1 MLSRR
6 RQGFMRALW
15 IVLVLL
21 ALPGMVYA
29 ASHVLSSGEFVGL
42 GNTDGRIRFDE
53 NGTVDAISFVDGN
66 VGINLSGAPG
76 QILHLGDGNM
86 LIEGGGETAI
96 QIKRDVT
103 YTSTVSGPSPNPI
116 FQIGRITQAGD
127 GDPEIRFLYSDDNT
141 SERQVFEFDRKGIVA
156 SVKTDRGSHFEGFLS
171 THDPEPVFRLNSY
184 PKMRLEMGAGGESPV
199 DVAIQ
204 REDDGALTFLTED
217 IERARIDSTGLSVNA
232 GLEVNDGYL
241 KLDTS
246 PGAPPNSD
254 CDSADEVGRMKVDAS
269 STVMYVCSAKGW
281 GKITLRR

>member
-1 MLSRR
+1 MLSR
-6 RQGFMRALW
+6 RQGFMRGLW

-21 ALPGMVYA
+21 ALPGIVYA
-29 ASHVLSSGEFVGL
+29 ASYVLSSGEFVGL

-53 NGTVDAISFVDGN
+53 SGAVDAISFVASN

-76 QILHLGDGNM
+76 QRLHLGDGNM

-96 QIKRDVT
+96 QIKRDIG
-103 YTSTVSGPSPNPI
+103 YSGVSGLSQNPI
-116 FQIGRITQAGD
+116 FQIGRIIQAGD
-127 GDPEIRFLYSDDNT
+127 GDPEFRVLYSDDNT
-141 SERQVFEFDRKGIVA
+141 EERSVLEFDRKGIVA

-204 REDDGALTFLTED
+204 REDGGALTFLTQD
-217 IERARIDSTGLSVNA
+217 TERARIDSTGLSVN
-232 GLEVNDGYL
+232 DGYL
-241 KLDTS
+241 KLDTTS
-246 PGAPPNSD
+246 GAPPNSD

-269 STVMYVCSAKGW
+269 STVVYVCSARGW